1 MLPRKLQKSVAQVS
15 TASGDMVELTTD
27 DGVVVRWGTS
37 DASQT
42 KAHVVEL
49 LMKRPGWGSHFT
61 DVDVSAPNAPAL
73 N

>member
-1 MLPRKLQKSVAQVS
+1 
-15 TASGDMVELTTD
+15 MVVLTTD

-37 DASQT
+37 AASRT
-42 KAHVVEL
+42 KAHVVAL
-49 LMKRPGWGSHFT
+49 LMKRPGWGSQLT